1 MTLPDAPLQEIHV
14 PPKMGRAVQVKRG
27 DRVKVT
33 DLQGKQVCDF
43 FALNPSDPTE
53 FLSGTYT
60 RSATGL
66 MRPQLAGQLY
76 NNQRQ
81 PILVLEQDTVGRHD
95 MLYAP

>member
-60 RSATGL
+60 SIQSKSKCQDRGDASWL
-66 MRPQLAGQLY
+66 WRP
-76 NNQRQ
+76 
-81 PILVLEQDTVGRHD
+81 GR
-95 MLYAP
+95 

>member
-66 MRPQLAGQLY
+66 MRPQLGGQLY

-81 PILVLEQDTVGRHD
+81 PSWCWNRTR
-95 MLYAP
+95 